1 MLDEY
6 LKRDDTKNFINLINT
21 NERYFKKEEFNFSY
35 SFFSDQKLA
44 LYIFYDALIKYKII
58 LDDIYLFD
66 EYLEQ
71 LEKLF
76 KKLDSFSDIRIGIN
90 KLIGKMVSIKLEI
103 KNINDDLSKKQIISF
118 IYNKYILDGYFVHGF
133 CSSYSNEIKNKDFIP
148 EDYFNYYKD
157 FSAIDK
163 IFFKHNVINIFQ
175 KDFLDKKVYFTDDF
189 VNACYYSTFAPMFF
203 YNFLNNKDYFLKEV
217 RVDKSLINN
226 YNNWTKNLKMFMFDS
241 FFYEEEKNF
250 VNEVVKKQWDFIHK
264 NKNVISL
271 LLVKRVRLEEVNSLE
286 DYLDDNN
293 EFYEVIDRMLSSKLG
308 NVLCREKIDKNDI
321 EILEL
326 DNYLSDSVENS
337 IINVQD
343 EFIKYKE
350 EDVGRQFLNVYG
362 KASIFILLGAL
373 FISLGVII
381 SIVLIIREIL

>member
-21 NERYFKKEEFNFSY
+21 NERYFKKEDFNFSY

-118 IYNKYILDGYFVHGF
+118 IYNKYILDGYFVHGI

-148 EDYFNYYKD
+148 EDYFNYYND

-241 FFYEEEKNF
+241 FFNEEEKNF

-271 LLVKRVRLEEVNSLE
+271 LLVKRVRLEDVNSLE

-326 DNYLSDSVENS
+326 DNYLSDVVDNPS
-337 IINVQD
+337 INVQD

>member
-1 MLDEY
+1 M
-6 LKRDDTKNFINLINT
+6 
-21 NERYFKKEEFNFSY
+21 
-35 SFFSDQKLA
+35 
-44 LYIFYDALIKYKII
+44 
-58 LDDIYLFD
+58 
-66 EYLEQ
+66 
-71 LEKLF
+71 KLF
-76 KKLDSFSDIRIGIN
+76 L
-90 KLIGKMVSIKLEI
+90 
-103 KNINDDLSKKQIISF
+103 
-118 IYNKYILDGYFVHGF
+118 
-133 CSSYSNEIKNKDFIP
+133 
-148 EDYFNYYKD
+148 
-157 FSAIDK
+157 
-163 IFFKHNVINIFQ
+163 
-175 KDFLDKKVYFTDDF
+175 
-189 VNACYYSTFAPMFF
+189 
-203 YNFLNNKDYFLKEV
+203 
-217 RVDKSLINN
+217 
-226 YNNWTKNLKMFMFDS
+226 FDS
-241 FFYEEEKNF
+241 FFNEDDKNF

-271 LLVKRVRLEEVNSLE
+271 LLVKRVRLEDVNSLE

-326 DNYLSDSVENS
+326 DNYLSDVVDNPS
-337 IINVQD
+337 INVQD